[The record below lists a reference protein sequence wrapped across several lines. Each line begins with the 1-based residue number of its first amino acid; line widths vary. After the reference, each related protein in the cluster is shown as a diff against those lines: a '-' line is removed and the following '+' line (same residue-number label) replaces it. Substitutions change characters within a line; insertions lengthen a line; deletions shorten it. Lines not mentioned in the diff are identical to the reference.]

1 VKPSLS
7 SLYQA
12 VELRQPIPPL
22 IIGER
27 TNANGSKL
35 FRERLL
41 ADDFQGCLQIG
52 LEQEANGAQVL
63 DLCAAY
69 AGRDE
74 VRDMTELVGRFARSV
89 KIPLMIDSTT
99 PEVVEACLKLYPGRC
114 IVNSINLEDGG
125 RTARRVCGLLKK
137 YGAAV
142 VALTI
147 SEKGMAMTAEDKLA
161 TARRI
166 YDLAVGE
173 CGLRPSD
180 LLFDA
185 LTFTVG
191 AGDATLRDAAVQTLR
206 ALREIKASMPGV
218 GTVLGVSNISFGLS
232 PASRKVLNSVFLHE
246 AVEAGLDAAIVDAG
260 KVIPLARIPEAART
274 VGLDLLYDRVA
285 GQEQGPLVR
294 FIGHFKAASP
304 AGASEKPDASRF
316 EGAER
321 AVFAQV
327 LEGSKEHLEDNLSML
342 LHRLTPIA
350 VINQILVP
358 AMRRVGELFG
368 RGELLLPFVLQSA
381 EVMKRAVSWLEPLM
395 DKGEVREQTRVL
407 LATVQGDVH
416 DIGKNL
422 VDIILS
428 NNGYKVYNV
437 GIKVPAETIIEK
449 AREHQVNVIGL
460 SGLLVKSTLVM
471 RESLRQFREAGL
483 TQPVLL
489 GGAALTPRYVADSC
503 VPEYGAPVVYC
514 PDAFAGLKAVRAHEE
529 GRLSP
534 TVWTASGAGQA
545 LKPSARGAEIARDN
559 PVPAAPFL
567 GARHVAGIDLAAVL
581 PYVNLQALFRGR
593 WGYRRAKTSATEYE
607 ALVSGTVRP
616 LYDGLVRRAVEEGL
630 VCPKVAYGYFRCH
643 SEGDAVCVEDGED
656 RHVFGFPRQAEA
668 PHLCIA
674 DFFKSEAEGGDLA
687 GFFVVSI
694 GDAVDRE
701 AHRLYAENRYHDY
714 LMVHGFGVEVTDA
727 LAEYWHAVMR
737 RELGIAGSEPEDMSG
752 IVTQHYQGSR
762 FGFGYPACPDLEAHR
777 PVFALLKP
785 ERIGVALTETM
796 QMVPEMSTSA
806 IIAHHPQAKYFAV

>member
-1 VKPSLS
+1 MRPSLS

-52 LEQEANGAQVL
+52 LEQEASGAQVL

-74 VRDMTELVGRFARSV
+74 LRDMTELVERFARLV
-89 KIPLMIDSTT
+89 KTPLMIDSTT
-99 PEVVEACLKLYPGRC
+99 PEVIEACLKLYPGRC
-114 IVNSINLEDGG
+114 IVNSINFEDGG
-125 RTARRVCGLLKK
+125 RTARRVCGMLKK

-147 SEKGMAMTAEDKLA
+147 NEKGMAMTTEDKVS

-166 YDLAVGE
+166 YDVAVGE

-191 AGDATLRDAAVQTLR
+191 AGDETLRTAAVQTLQ
-206 ALREIKASMPGV
+206 AIREIKASMPGV

-232 PASRKVLNSVFLHE
+232 PTSRKFLNSVFLHE
-246 AVEAGLDAAIVDAG
+246 AVAAGLDAAIVDAG
-260 KVIPLARIPEAART
+260 KVIPLARIPVEERT
-274 VGLDLLYDRVA
+274 VCLDLLYDRA
-285 GQEQGPLVR
+285 GGQERRPLMR
-294 FIGHFKAASP
+294 FIEHFKVANP
-304 AGASEKPDASRF
+304 ATNSEKSDAAKF

-327 LEGSKEHLEDNLSML
+327 VDGSKENLEDNLSML
-342 LHRLTPIA
+342 LQRLTPIA

-358 AMRRVGELFG
+358 AMRHVGELFG
-368 RGELLLPFVLQSA
+368 RGDLLLPFVLQSA
-381 EVMKRAVSWLEPLM
+381 EVMKRSVSWLEPLM
-395 DKGEVREQTRVL
+395 EKGDARHQTRVL

-428 NNGYKVYNV
+428 NNGHKVFNA
-437 GIKVPAETIIEK
+437 GIKVPAETIIEM
-449 AREHQVNVIGL
+449 ARQHQVDVIGL
-460 SGLLVKSTLVM
+460 SGLLVKSALVM
-471 RESLRQFREAGL
+471 RENLRQFREAGL

-514 PDAFAGLKAVRAHEE
+514 SDAFAGLRAVRSHEE
-529 GRLSP
+529 GRLTS
-534 TVWTASGAGQA
+534 TVWAAGGAA
-545 LKPSARGAEIARDN
+545 
-559 PVPAAPFL
+559 
-567 GARHVAGIDLAAVL
+567 
-581 PYVNLQALFRGR
+581 
-593 WGYRRAKTSATEYE
+593 
-607 ALVSGTVRP
+607 
-616 LYDGLVRRAVEEGL
+616 
-630 VCPKVAYGYFRCH
+630 
-643 SEGDAVCVEDGED
+643 
-656 RHVFGFPRQAEA
+656 
-668 PHLCIA
+668 
-674 DFFKSEAEGGDLA
+674 AEGGLRVLPLPQRRRCGLRRRRRHA
-687 GFFVVSI
+687 TCFLFPSSNRN
-694 GDAVDRE
+694 A
-701 AHRLYAENRYHDY
+701 APLHCRLLQVR
-714 LMVHGFGVEVTDA
+714 
-727 LAEYWHAVMR
+727 
-737 RELGIAGSEPEDMSG
+737 S
-752 IVTQHYQGSR
+752 
-762 FGFGYPACPDLEAHR
+762 
-777 PVFALLKP
+777 
-785 ERIGVALTETM
+785 
-796 QMVPEMSTSA
+796 
-806 IIAHHPQAKYFAV
+806 

>member
-1 VKPSLS
+1 MKPTLA

-41 ADDFQGCLQIG
+41 ADDYQGCLRIG

-74 VRDMTELVGRFARSV
+74 GRDMTELVTLFSRSV

-99 PEVVEACLKLYPGRC
+99 PDVIEACLKLYAGRC

-125 RTARRVCGLLKK
+125 RTARRVLALLKK

-147 SEKGMAMTAEDKLA
+147 NEKGMAMSAEDKVA

-173 CGLRPSD
+173 FGLRPSD

-191 AGDATLRDAAVQTLR
+191 AGDVTLRDAAVQTLR
-206 ALREIKASMPGV
+206 AIREIKAALPGV
-218 GTVLGVSNISFGLS
+218 GTVLGVSNISFGLA
-232 PASRKVLNSVFLHE
+232 PVSRRVLNSVFLHE

-260 KVIPLARIPEAART
+260 KVIPLARIPECDRA
-274 VGLDLLYDRVA
+274 VCLDLLYDRGA
-285 GQEQGPLVR
+285 EQEQGPLVR
-294 FIGHFKAASP
+294 FIEHFKGAAP
-304 AGASEKPDASRF
+304 ADAPGKTVAF
-316 EGAER
+316 EGAEQ
-321 AVFAQV
+321 AVFNQV
-327 LEGSKEHLEDNLSML
+327 VDGSKDALEDNLSML
-342 LHRLTPIA
+342 LQRLPPLA

-358 AMRRVGELFG
+358 AMRHVGELFG
-368 RGELLLPFVLQSA
+368 KGELLLPFVLQSA

-395 DKGEVREQTRVL
+395 EKGEARQQTRVL

-428 NNGYKVYNV
+428 NNGYKVVNL
-437 GIKVPAETIIEK
+437 GIKVTAETLIEK
-449 AREHQVNVIGL
+449 AREHQADVIGL
-460 SGLLVKSTLVM
+460 SGLLVKSALVM
-471 RESLRQFREAGL
+471 RENLQQFSEAGL

-489 GGAALTPRYVADSC
+489 GGAALTPRFVAESC
-503 VPEYGAPVVYC
+503 APHYRPPVVYC
-514 PDAFAGLKAVRAHEE
+514 SDAFAGLKAVRAFEE
-529 GRLSP
+529 GSLVS
-534 TVWTASGAGQA
+534 TVWTSARAEPA
-545 LKPSARGAEIARDN
+545 LKPGARGGEIVRDN
-559 PVPAAPFL
+559 PVPEPPFL
-567 GARHVAGIDLAAVL
+567 GVRHVEAIDAAALL

-593 WGYRRAKTSATEYE
+593 WGYRRAKMSAEEYE
-607 ALVSGTVRP
+607 ALITGTVRP
-616 LYDGLVRRAVEEGL
+616 IYDGLAARAVGEKL
-630 VCPKVAYGYFRCH
+630 VQPRVAYGYFRCF
-643 SEGDAVCVEDGED
+643 SQGDTLQVLDGAATHEF
-656 RHVFGFPRQAEA
+656 RFPRQAEA
-668 PHLCIA
+668 PHLCVA
-674 DFFKSEAEGGDLA
+674 DFFKSAEEGGDVA

-694 GDAVDRE
+694 GAAIDQE

-714 LMVHGFGVEVTDA
+714 LMLHGFGVEVTDA

-737 RELGIAGSEPEDMSG
+737 RELGIAQSEPPDMSG
-752 IVTQHYQGSR
+752 FVTQNYQGSR
-762 FGFGYPACPDLEAHR
+762 FGFGYPACPDMEAHR
-777 PVFALLKP
+777 PVFALLRP
-785 ERIGVALTETM
+785 EAIGVTLTETM
-796 QMVPEMSTSA
+796 QMVPEQSTSA